1 MTFRL
6 GLAQCAHPQHES
18 VEDLVRRFARDAA
31 SQGVDLL
38 VFPECLMTP
47 FEKTR
52 EDFIRTSEP
61 LGGPFSQAMARIARE
76 YGLWMV
82 YTMNERG
89 QACPPD
95 TQDAPNAPR
104 TQSFPDAPALNPP
117 ELPSSPKAQG
127 TPGNQSLPNTQGL
140 PDTQS
145 APNAPLPFN
154 TAVVVD
160 SAGETRGFY
169 RKTHLYDALSVQES
183 ERMAPGDRLFEPV
196 DTPFCRLGI
205 GICYD
210 LRFPEVARASALA
223 GCEVFVLPAAWVDG
237 PHKASQWRTLLSAR
251 AIENE
256 MFIAGLSRADAR
268 YVGESCIVNPL
279 GEVVACAAGKEETL
293 VIHDID
299 LNLIRTTRS
308 NMPLFE
314 HRRPRLYK
322 SLAESPF
329 SA

>member
-18 VEDLVRRFARDAA
+18 VGDLVRRFARDAA

-76 YGLWMV
+76 YELWMV

-95 TQDAPNAPR
+95 TQDAPNASR
-104 TQSFPDAPALNPP
+104 TQSLPNTPTLNPS
-117 ELPSSPKAQG
+117 ELPSSSKAQG
-127 TPGNQSLPNTQGL
+127 TPSNQSLP
-140 PDTQS
+140 DAHS
-145 APNAPLPFN
+145 APNTPLPFN

-205 GICYD
+205 
-210 LRFPEVARASALA
+210 
-223 GCEVFVLPAAWVDG
+223 
-237 PHKASQWRTLLSAR
+237 
-251 AIENE
+251 
-256 MFIAGLSRADAR
+256 
-268 YVGESCIVNPL
+268 
-279 GEVVACAAGKEETL
+279 
-293 VIHDID
+293 
-299 LNLIRTTRS
+299 
-308 NMPLFE
+308 
-314 HRRPRLYK
+314 
-322 SLAESPF
+322 
-329 SA
+329 